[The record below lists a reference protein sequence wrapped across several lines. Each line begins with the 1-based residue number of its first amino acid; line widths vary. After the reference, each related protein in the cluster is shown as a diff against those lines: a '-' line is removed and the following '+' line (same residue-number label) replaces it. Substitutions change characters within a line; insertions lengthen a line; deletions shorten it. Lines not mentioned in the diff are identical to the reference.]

1 MGKGKNKLEKFAEFD
16 SFDNTFDYND
26 ETKGRWNEIFG
37 NNHPIVV
44 EFACGKGEY
53 SIGLAKLHPHLN
65 FIGVDIKGNRL
76 WKGAK
81 IAKEQGLNNVRFL
94 RIQIDNAAAYFD
106 TKEIHEAW
114 ITFPDPQPQ
123 KRYKRLCSGKFLNIY
138 RQFIGENGR
147 LNIKTDSDLFYE
159 TALEQAVIDG
169 LNVEYNINDVYG
181 LDSLPAE
188 LNIQTFYE
196 GMWLKEGKKIK
207 YVRLQLG
214 AKPSNETKRLE
225 LPAGTALP
233 PLSQNVQFDY
243 GE

>member
-16 SFDNTFDYND
+16 SFENTFDYND
-26 ETKGRWNEIFG
+26 ETKGHWNEIFG
-37 NNHPIVV
+37 NDHPIVV

-53 SIGLAKLHPHLN
+53 SVGLAKLHPHLN
-65 FIGVDIKGNRL
+65 FIGIDIKGNRL

-81 IAKEQGLNNVRFL
+81 IAKEEGLDNVRFL

-106 TKEIHEAW
+106 TNEIHEAW

-138 RQFIGENGR
+138 RQF
-147 LNIKTDSDLFYE
+147 
-159 TALEQAVIDG
+159 IDG

-196 GMWLKEGKKIK
+196 GMWLKEGKEIK